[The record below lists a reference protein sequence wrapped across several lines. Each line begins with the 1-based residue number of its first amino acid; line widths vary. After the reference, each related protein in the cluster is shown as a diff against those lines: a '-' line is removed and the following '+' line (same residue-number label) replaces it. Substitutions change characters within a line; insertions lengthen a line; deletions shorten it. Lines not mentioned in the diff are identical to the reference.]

1 MAENEVEVGVVD
13 DFFAHVGVVALKVT
27 ADKLKIGDTL
37 HFKGH
42 TTDFSEQ
49 IKSMQIDHE
58 SVEEAKKG
66 DDIGIKVSEKV
77 RIHDKVFKVVAGD

>member
-1 MAENEVEVGVVD
+1 MAENEVEVGVVE

-27 ADKLKIGDTL
+27 ADTLKVGDTL
-37 HFKGH
+37 HFMGH

-49 IKSMQIDHE
+49 IKSMQIEHQ

-66 DDIGIKVSEKV
+66 DDVGIKVSKKV
-77 RIHDKVFKVVAGD
+77 RIHDRVYKVIAED